1 MGYLYFHFLDGNAHN
16 PGIIHVMHIKIGQV
30 MVDQNA
36 TVNSDIGVNMLQT
49 NPLITPE
56 SLLLVSTL
64 DGALYAVS
72 KSSGQVQWML
82 NEGEGCLPC

>member
-1 MGYLYFHFLDGNAHN
+1 MNTTQEPYNAHE
-16 PGIIHVMHIKIGQV
+16 MGQI
-30 MVDQNA
+30 MVGQNA
-36 TVNSDIGVNMLQT
+36 TGNSDIGMNMLQT

-82 NEGEGCLPC
+82 NEGECFLPC

>member
-1 MGYLYFHFLDGNAHN
+1 MRNDVTF
-16 PGIIHVMHIKIGQV
+16 V
-30 MVDQNA
+30 
-36 TVNSDIGVNMLQT
+36 LQK

-72 KSSGQVQWML
+72 KTSGQVQWML
-82 NEGEGCLPC
+82 NEGTCVPFPNTGLQGCLI